1 MVFVLRIY
9 VDNEYGH
16 VFKLGTF
23 MKECCLRHLE
33 FTQSL
38 PPDSW
43 SFLIMWFKT
52 SSFCRAGLYW
62 YILRHYIQM

>member
-1 MVFVLRIY
+1 MVFVFHIY

-33 FTQSL
+33 FIQPL

-43 SFLIMWFKT
+43 PFLITEFKT
-52 SSFCRAGLYW
+52 SSFCGAGLYW
-62 YILRHYIQM
+62 YILMHCIQM